1 VDDPDEDEKLRLVS
15 AGLDRVFSLLQL
27 QGAYDSNEFSSMLF
41 EISREIRG
49 SSAAQIPGIFD
60 KHLVAELK
68 ERRAQATGQAF
79 SYSLFKPMSV
89 DRLNTRFTRYF
100 FGRIERLLSVGMNM
114 KMRHELKDLVTLKGA
129 KNGFHVEHILSRNDR
144 NLAVLLL
151 KGKDNIS
158 SSNETYEMKLK
169 SYANSLYWNETLRSD
184 TYKSKLDFSGF
195 VKENS
200 LAFRPLDEFGP
211 EELDERQKLLFDLS
225 AMIWIT

>member
-1 VDDPDEDEKLRLVS
+1 
-15 AGLDRVFSLLQL
+15 
-27 QGAYDSNEFSSMLF
+27 LF
-41 EISREIRG
+41 EICREIRG
-49 SSAAQIPGIFD
+49 CSAAQIPGIFD

-68 ERRAQATGQAF
+68 ERRAQETGQAF

-100 FGRIERLLSVGMNM
+100 FGRIERLLSEGMNM
-114 KMRHELKDLVTLKGA
+114 KMRHELRDLVTLKGA

-144 NLAVLLL
+144 NLALFGDEERFEQERNRLGGVLLL

-158 SSNETYEMKLK
+158 SRNETYEMKLK

-195 VKENS
+195 VRENS